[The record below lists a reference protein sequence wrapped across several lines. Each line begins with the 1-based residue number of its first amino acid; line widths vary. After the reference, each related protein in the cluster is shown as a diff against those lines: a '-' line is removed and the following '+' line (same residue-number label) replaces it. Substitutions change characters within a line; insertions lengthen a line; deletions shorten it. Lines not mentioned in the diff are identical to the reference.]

1 MKEFPAETC
10 ANCGRTIGR
19 LEPAMVHRSGPG
31 QLHVVCSQCHA
42 AVSAHPTPTTA
53 ATPADPVASIP
64 SAAMAVT
71 PPADTPT
78 NYSKGIFWLLFWI
91 FIGGPLLAVGV
102 GLLVWLVYSI
112 GNYR

>member
-31 QLHVVCSQCHA
+31 QLYTVCAQCHA
-42 AVSAHPTPTTA
+42 LLSTPPTTAPTPTEHM
-53 ATPADPVASIP
+53 ASTTS
-64 SAAMAVT
+64 SAAAVT
-71 PPADTPT
+71 PQAGAPT
-78 NYSKGIFWLLFWI
+78 NYSKGIFWLLFWL
-91 FIGGPLLAVGV
+91 FIGGPLLAVGLD
-102 GLLVWLVYSI
+102 LLFSLIYSI